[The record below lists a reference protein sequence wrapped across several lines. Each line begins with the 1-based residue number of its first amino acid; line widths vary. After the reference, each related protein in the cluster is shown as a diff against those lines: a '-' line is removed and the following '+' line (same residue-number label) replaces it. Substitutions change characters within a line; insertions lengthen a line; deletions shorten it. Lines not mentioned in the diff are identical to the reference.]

1 MNLDEIRKMMAKINL
16 EANQIRNLY
25 TDARVI
31 MFKIHEI
38 ENSETP
44 DDKELE
50 FLYLKLEEI
59 FAKGKKLDLEQ
70 VEIVM
75 QGKPIK
81 RYSTTEFL

>member
-1 MNLDEIRKMMAKINL
+1 MDLEEIRKVIAKINL
-16 EANQIRNLY
+16 EANQIRSLY
-25 TDARVI
+25 EDARLI

-38 ENSETP
+38 ENSQTP

-59 FAKGKKLDLEQ
+59 FTKGKKFDIEQ